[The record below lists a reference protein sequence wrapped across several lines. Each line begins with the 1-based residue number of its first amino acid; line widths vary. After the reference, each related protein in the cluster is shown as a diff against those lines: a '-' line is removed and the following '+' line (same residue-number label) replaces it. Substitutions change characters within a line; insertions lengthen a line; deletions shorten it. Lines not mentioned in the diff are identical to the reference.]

1 MSKKRDRVEETIE
14 ETEGTIRSEFAHVV
28 KVFFRHKLGVV
39 GLVMLIAFVAIAV
52 FAPFVAP
59 CDPYEMDL
67 ANPFLPPGSP
77 GHILGT
83 DNFGRDTLSR
93 LIYGSRVS
101 LLIGIVVVSI
111 SSVLGSLLGLLA
123 GYYGGWVD
131 ALVMRLVEVFYSF
144 PFLILVIA
152 VMAILGPSIFNVMW
166 VLGLVSWPL
175 YARLVRA
182 QVMALKSED
191 FIKAA
196 SALGCSDARIMFR
209 HILPNVLTPVIV
221 SATLG
226 IPGAILSSA
235 ALGFLGFGVQPPTP
249 EWGAMVSE
257 AKDFM
262 LLNSNMIIWPGLCIF
277 LVVLSFN
284 FVGDALRDALDP
296 RLARQLN

>member
-1 MSKKRDRVEETIE
+1 MSKSVD
-14 ETEGTIRSEFAHVV
+14 IRSALRSELGHIAR
-28 KVFFRHKLGVV
+28 VFFRHRLGVI
-39 GLVMLIAFVAIAV
+39 GLVLLSLFILAAV
-52 FAPFVAP
+52 FAPSVAP
-59 CDPYEMDL
+59 HNPYTMNLDN
-67 ANPFLPPGSP
+67 AFLSPGSP
-77 GHILGT
+77 AHYLGT

-93 LIYGSRVS
+93 LIYGSRIS
-101 LLIGIVVVSI
+101 LLTGIVVVSI
-111 SSVLGSLLGLLA
+111 ASTLGTCLGLLA
-123 GYYGGWVD
+123 GYYGKWVD
-131 ALVMRLVEVFYSF
+131 HLVMRLVEIFYAF

-152 VMAILGPSIFNVMW
+152 VMAILGPSIYNVMW

-182 QVMALKSED
+182 QVLSLKSED
-191 FIKAA
+191 FVQAA
-196 SALGCSDARIMFR
+196 RALGCGDARIMFR

-257 AKDFM
+257 AKDFI
-262 LLNSNMIIWPGLCIF
+262 LLNSNMIVWPGLCIF
-277 LVVLSFN
+277 LVVMSFN

-296 RLARQLN
+296 RLSKQLN

>member
-1 MSKKRDRVEETIE
+1 MSKEAK
-14 ETEGTIRSEFAHVV
+14 GTIRSEFAHVV
-28 KVFFRHKLGVV
+28 RVFFRHKLGMA
-39 GLVMLIAFVAIAV
+39 GLVMLILFAGAAA
-52 FAPFVAP
+52 FAPVVAP
-59 CDPYEMDL
+59 KDPYEMDL
-67 ANPFLPPGSP
+67 MSPFLPPGSP
-77 GHILGT
+77 GYILGT
-83 DNFGRDTLSR
+83 DNYGRDILSR
-93 LIYGSRVS
+93 LIHGSRIS

-111 SSVLGSLLGLLA
+111 ATVIGSILGLVA

-131 ALVMRLVEVFYSF
+131 NLVMRLVEVFYSF
-144 PFLILVIA
+144 PFLILVIG
-152 VMAILGPSIFNVMW
+152 VMAILGPSIFNVML
-166 VLGLVSWPL
+166 VLGVVSWPL

-191 FIKAA
+191 FVKAA

-235 ALGFLGFGVQPPTP
+235 SLGFLGFGVQPPTP

-257 AKDFM
+257 AKDFI
-262 LLNSNMIIWPGLCIF
+262 LLNSNMIIWPGMCIF

-296 RLARQLN
+296 RLAKQLN